1 MYVIDISRKLSSS
14 DILVLQKACAYLA
27 FLSCRTLS
35 CRVLTGVFDS
45 TEVLS
50 FSSEAGFDERISQ
63 QVVPELVSVRF
74 SPRSSPGIAGLLAG
88 SGF

>member
-1 MYVIDISRKLSSS
+1 MKRYKMYVIDVSRKLSSS
-14 DILVLQKACAYLA
+14 DILVLQKACACLA
-27 FLSCRTLS
+27 FLS

-50 FSSEAGFDERISQ
+50 FSSEADFDERISR
-63 QVVPELVSVRF
+63 QVVPEFVSVRF